1 MSWIKVTHL
10 NTYISY
16 RDQLRLEHSSTTG
29 LWPVLTEYHISP
41 KYCCLIF
48 SKHII
53 INKKWCNVALV
64 RNDTRREQVARQ
76 YIHLW
81 TNWHPT
87 ENNPSIPYTIALIIN
102 TSSWNT
108 SVYTGTGFIT
118 VYNGMSVNTTKSLN
132 KLHFNKIL
140 QSANIFQHKKN
151 SSCSLLIYRLVEITN
166 YFCTLKS
173 VDIYSIVKTVG

>member
-1 MSWIKVTHL
+1 MIL
-10 NTYISY
+10 GENRSY
-16 RDQLRLEHSSTTG
+16 ASIYTCGQIDIPQKITL
-29 LWPVLTEYHISP
+29 
-41 KYCCLIF
+41 
-48 SKHII
+48 
-53 INKKWCNVALV
+53 A
-64 RNDTRREQVARQ
+64 
-76 YIHLW
+76 
-81 TNWHPT
+81 
-87 ENNPSIPYTIALIIN
+87 IPYTTALIIN

-108 SVYTGTGFIT
+108 FVYTGTGFIT
-118 VYNGMSVNTTKSLN
+118 VYNGIGVITTKSLN

>member
-1 MSWIKVTHL
+1 M
-10 NTYISY
+10 
-16 RDQLRLEHSSTTG
+16 
-29 LWPVLTEYHISP
+29 
-41 KYCCLIF
+41 YCCIIF
-48 SKHII
+48 STHII
-53 INKKWCNVALV
+53 VNKKWCNNALV
-64 RNDTRREQVARQ
+64 RNYTRREQVARQ
-76 YIHLW
+76 NTCIHLW

-102 TSSWNT
+102 TSSRNT
-108 SVYTGTGFIT
+108 FVYTGTGFIT
-118 VYNGMSVNTTKSLN
+118 VYNGMSVITTKSLN

-140 QSANIFQHKKN
+140 QSANIFHHKKN

>member
-1 MSWIKVTHL
+1 MGWIKVTYL
-10 NTYISY
+10 NTYVSY
-16 RDQLRLEHSSTTG
+16 RDQDLSIHPL
-29 LWPVLTEYHISP
+29 LA
-41 KYCCLIF
+41 C
-48 SKHII
+48 
-53 INKKWCNVALV
+53 
-64 RNDTRREQVARQ
+64 DQ

-87 ENNPSIPYTIALIIN
+87 ENNPSIPYTAAFIIN

-108 SVYTGTGFIT
+108 FVYTGTGFIT
-118 VYNGMSVNTTKSLN
+118 VYNGMSVITTKSLN
-132 KLHFNKIL
+132 KVHFNKIL

>member
-1 MSWIKVTHL
+1 MIL
-10 NTYISY
+10 
-16 RDQLRLEHSSTTG
+16 G
-29 LWPVLTEYHISP
+29 
-41 KYCCLIF
+41 
-48 SKHII
+48 
-53 INKKWCNVALV
+53 
-64 RNDTRREQVARQ
+64 
-76 YIHLW
+76 
-81 TNWHPT
+81 
-87 ENNPSIPYTIALIIN
+87 ENRSHASIYTCGQIDIPQKITPAYTAALIIN

-118 VYNGMSVNTTKSLN
+118 VYNGMGVITTKSLN